1 MHRPAKIAGLLLCLM
16 AGAALF
22 MLLSVDGARADNP
35 GLGVKP
41 AHDVVEQVI
50 KDEGIQHDPPAP
62 AEHPDIRF
70 NLDLGWLRIPLL
82 ILLGIGLLLLLIFA
96 IKGLLEMSRPTGQAA
111 PKKSAETVEVRPLL
125 PAAPESLPELEEIM
139 RLARSGQYEAAVHLL
154 LLHALRQV
162 ARLTGATVA
171 RSLTSREILRRH
183 DLPEGFGRDLATLV
197 GAVEISRFGGRSAGE
212 KVFEACLASYHR
224 LASHQPM
231 SAMATPAAEAA
242 R

>member
-1 MHRPAKIAGLLLCLM
+1 MCRRPARIAGLFLCL
-16 AGAALF
+16 AAAAALF
-22 MLLSVDGARADNP
+22 MLLPASGARADNP

-41 AHDVVEQVI
+41 AHDVLAQVI

-62 AEHPDIRF
+62 IEQHDTSL
-70 NLDLGWLRIPLL
+70 NLDLGWLRIPMLV
-82 ILLGIGLLLLLIFA
+82 LLGGGLLLLLIFA
-96 IKGLLEMSRPTGQAA
+96 IKGFLEMSRPSGQAV
-111 PKKSAETVEVRPLL
+111 PKKTAETVEVRPLL
-125 PAAPESLPELEEIM
+125 PAAPEMLPELEEVM

-212 KVFEACLASYHR
+212 KVFETCLASYQR
-224 LASHQPM
+224 LAAPQPTPGT
-231 SAMATPAAEAA
+231 ATPAAGPA
-242 R
+242 